1 MPALTPAHATT
12 KSSGFPE
19 FLSARRSTNQTIEDG
34 HTWGRVTI
42 DMNSSTGK
50 ITYDPLQGYFM
61 LEEGKTYRITAQ
73 LGWLHPTK
81 SSPLYFS
88 FELVDYETGD
98 QFATVAEAVGLGST
112 YKSRIV
118 SAGFFD
124 VIYSPPK
131 TGTYYLRVLHDDDG
145 RSTIPSDYVI
155 RADVS
160 SYLNIVE
167 LVSGGPLAYL
177 SRKRSSPQTI
187 TGGTWANVNIKMNS
201 ELGSREIEY
210 TENGNFTLKAGVT
223 YHITAQLGWKASSP
237 EFYAFG
243 VFNAGNDEQIGPLA
257 EALPPNRKTWNVSGG
272 VLDVIYTPDE
282 DGTYCLRMAPN
293 VTAGPSSKIRH
304 DVGTCLNIVVL
315 QGTQP
320 QEYVTTRLSEDQSI
334 PEDHMWDNH
343 VIIMDTAK
351 GTANIRY
358 ETESGQ
364 FQLVA
369 DTTYRITA
377 HLGWETDEK
386 TFYAFGLFGVKHDN
400 QIGPLA
406 EVLHRELNTCNASGG
421 VLDVIFTP
429 RDTEWYHLKMDQ
441 GVKANHNSVLR
452 KNSTFMNIVAL

>member
-19 FLSARRSTNQTIEDG
+19 FLSAQRSTNQVIKAGD
-34 HTWGRVTI
+34 TWGRVTI
-42 DMNSSTGK
+42 VMDSSTGK
-50 ITYDPLQGYFM
+50 LNYDPLRGYFM
-61 LEEGKTYRITAQ
+61 LDEGKTYRITAQ

-81 SSPLYFS
+81 STPIYFS
-88 FELVDYETGD
+88 FGLVDFETDD
-98 QFATVAEAVGLGST
+98 QIGTVAEAVGLGST
-112 YKSRIV
+112 YTPRIV
-118 SAGFFD
+118 SSGFFD

-131 TGTYYLRVLHDDDG
+131 NGAYSLRVLYDDS
-145 RSTIPSDYVI
+145 RSTIPSDYAI

-187 TGGTWANVNIKMNS
+187 SGGTWANVNIKMDS
-201 ELGSREIEY
+201 ELGNRGIEY
-210 TENGNFTLKAGVT
+210 TANGNFTLKGGVT
-223 YHITAQLGWKASSP
+223 YHITAQLGWEATTP

-243 VFNAGNDEQIGPLA
+243 VFNVGNDERIGPLA

-272 VLDVIYTPDE
+272 VLGVIYTPDE
-282 DGTYCLRMAPN
+282 DGTYCLRMAPD

-315 QGTQP
+315 QGSQP

-334 PEDHMWDNH
+334 PKDHTWDNR
-343 VIIMDTAK
+343 VIIMDSAK
-351 GTANIRY
+351 GTPNIQY
-358 ETESGQ
+358 QTESGQ
-364 FQLVA
+364 FKLVA

-386 TFYAFGLFGVKHDN
+386 TFYAFGLFNVKHDT

-406 EVLHRELNTCNASGG
+406 EVLHRGANTCNASGG

-429 RDTEWYHLKMDQ
+429 WDTEWYHLKIDQ
-441 GVKANHNSVLR
+441 GVQANHNSVIR
-452 KNSTFMNIVAL
+452 KNSTFMNIVTL